1 MLRQE
6 DRSSVVS
13 CLHPEATATTAV
25 DVRVSESDDALAKA
39 FASIAAV
46 GERVGSGTLGAYE
59 VQVFIKRNFGHS
71 DPMLFKAMMGAADTE
86 SENGAP
92 PPAVPHAHVHAHAH
106 AHAHATCTCACTCT
120 LSCARFQ
127 GKKQRSTPDVV

>member
-92 PPAVPHAHVHAHAH
+92 PPAVPHAHVHVLSMRPSGRTVVVVARPDAL
-106 AHAHATCTCACTCT
+106 CGVSDPCA
-120 LSCARFQ
+120 LSLR
-127 GKKQRSTPDVV
+127 RD

>member
-1 MLRQE
+1 M
-6 DRSSVVS
+6 
-13 CLHPEATATTAV
+13 
-25 DVRVSESDDALAKA
+25 DVRVSESDDVLAKA

-71 DPMLFKAMMGAADTE
+71 DPVLLKEMMAAFDG

-92 PPAVPHAHVHAHAH
+92 PPAVPALSMRPSGRTVVVVLPRPDAP
-106 AHAHATCTCACTCT
+106 CDVRDPCA
-120 LSCARFQ
+120 LSLR
-127 GKKQRSTPDVV
+127 RD

>member
-6 DRSSVVS
+6 DKSSVVS

-46 GERVGSGTLGAYE
+46 GERVGSGTLGPALGAYE

-71 DPMLFKAMMGAADTE
+71 DPVLLKEMMAAADG

-92 PPAVPHAHVHAHAH
+92 LHAVPALSMRPRSSSLAKAR
-106 AHAHATCTCACTCT
+106 CTM
-120 LSCARFQ
+120 R
-127 GKKQRSTPDVV
+127 RE

>member
-6 DRSSVVS
+6 DRSGVVS

-71 DPMLFKAMMGAADTE
+71 DPVLLKEMMAAFDG

-92 PPAVPHAHVHAHAH
+92 PPAVPALSMRPSGRTVVVVLPRPDAP
-106 AHAHATCTCACTCT
+106 CDVRDPCA
-120 LSCARFQ
+120 LSLR
-127 GKKQRSTPDVV
+127 RD